1 MIPKIIIAP
10 KIEFIPIIFLLFIK
24 NIIPHTALKIIAPNI
39 FLIPNNIKNI
49 SPAHAVITH
58 TVDIARSK
66 VIISTIFLILCL
78 KKLFR

>member
-58 TVDIARSK
+58 TVDIAKSK
-66 VIISTIFLILCL
+66 VIISTIFLIFCL

>member
-10 KIEFIPIIFLLFIK
+10 KIEFIPIIFIVHKKYHSAYCSK
-24 NIIPHTALKIIAPNI
+24 NNCAEYF

-58 TVDIARSK
+58 TVDIAK
-66 VIISTIFLILCL
+66 V
-78 KKLFR
+78 KL